1 MYLGQVLEM
10 LGHSVPLSALGG
22 FILILGFIGLSAKN
36 VRVCKKKFRQRF
48 LSFSHFIGVIR
59 NIRIISSAGNPVSK
73 TTLQGYL

>member
-1 MYLGQVLEM
+1 M

-36 VRVCKKKFRQRF
+36 VRVCKFRQRF